1 MPETIH
7 FFEFLEYSN
16 IENLDFQY
24 NNPVK
29 NSQKTYMSM
38 LKTPLEFFLPKSEI
52 SDFYQ
57 DDFGN
62 NLGNYIINIED
73 NVELLTFLENL
84 DNLCIEHA
92 AKYSENWF
100 KKNLD
105 SKVLVK
111 YYNPLYE
118 MSSTE
123 EELFLP
129 IQLQNVSDIDTIQ
142 NYNSSPTD
150 IISVKIIGIEFF
162 KQTFKW
168 ILEFGSVVSDLD
180 NSEDEDEEINFNTIM
195 DNNENDTE
203 YYRSS
208 SNVYDNISNEDDTSS
223 EEDLHS
229 ENDINSNSD
238 IEVVNKEH
246 HLSEEENDIIDNE
259 VQDRVNDNSDEQ
271 HIKGVS
277 GETVVSNDCVS
288 SDKVST
294 NSKNNISAT
303 IESDNNISQKDLS
316 NSIEQIDNSNQD
328 IDNSPVI
335 NDEIVADLA
344 DNVNNSDKL
353 DKINKSDNVLE
364 NTPLQLDISTK
375 NEIESLISEKRIEV
389 KKYML
394 NAERAKRASQSLSVK
409 AIAANREVSIYEEK
423 LKNLCN

>member
-29 NSQKTYMSM
+29 NSQKTYTSM

-168 ILEFGSVVSDLD
+168 I
-180 NSEDEDEEINFNTIM
+180 
-195 DNNENDTE
+195 
-203 YYRSS
+203 
-208 SNVYDNISNEDDTSS
+208 
-223 EEDLHS
+223 
-229 ENDINSNSD
+229 
-238 IEVVNKEH
+238 
-246 HLSEEENDIIDNE
+246 
-259 VQDRVNDNSDEQ
+259 
-271 HIKGVS
+271 
-277 GETVVSNDCVS
+277 
-288 SDKVST
+288 
-294 NSKNNISAT
+294 
-303 IESDNNISQKDLS
+303 
-316 NSIEQIDNSNQD
+316 
-328 IDNSPVI
+328 
-335 NDEIVADLA
+335 
-344 DNVNNSDKL
+344 
-353 DKINKSDNVLE
+353 
-364 NTPLQLDISTK
+364 
-375 NEIESLISEKRIEV
+375 
-389 KKYML
+389 
-394 NAERAKRASQSLSVK
+394 
-409 AIAANREVSIYEEK
+409 
-423 LKNLCN
+423 